1 MTLRLPDDPRDYQ
14 QFLQDLLRSNDE
26 LRQQVTLAHPFRD
39 YLRRFYYDYLIY
51 YPEAFQFLVTM
62 VGTDRIVVGTDI
74 FAAQD
79 VQYPTEVLDQ
89 FKLPAADRERI
100 LKGNAKRLLGL

>member
-1 MTLRLPDDPRDYQ
+1 
-14 QFLQDLLRSNDE
+14 
-26 LRQQVTLAHPFRD
+26 
-39 YLRRFYYDYLIY
+39 
-51 YPEAFQFLVTM
+51 M

-89 FKLPAADRERI
+89 FKLPVAERDRI
-100 LKGNAKRLLGL
+100 LKGNAIKLFHL